1 MHREEKVMRT
11 KSATKAS
18 KGSLE
23 MKVVLDENAIMPER
37 AHETDAGLDL
47 MAPDRITLPARSE
60 CKIDTGVHIEL
71 PPNTVGFVKSRSG
84 LNFYQSIQTEGV
96 IDEGY
101 TGSIHVKLYNH
112 SNAPYYFN
120 RGDKIA
126 QLVVLP
132 CLYVSPVMAEEL
144 EQTDRGEDGFGSTDK
159 LQ

>member
-1 MHREEKVMRT
+1 MRSKT
-11 KSATKAS
+11 TTKAGS
-18 KGSLE
+18 KTAPLE
-23 MKVVLDENAIMPER
+23 MKVVLDEYAIMPER
-37 AHETDAGLDL
+37 AHDTDAGLDL
-47 MAPDRITLPARSE
+47 MAPDRITLPARGE

-101 TGSIHVKLYNH
+101 TGSIHVKLYNR

-132 CLYVSPVMAEEL
+132 CLYVNPVVAEEL
-144 EQTDRGEDGFGSTDK
+144 GQTERGNDGFGSTDK
-159 LQ
+159 L

>member
-1 MHREEKVMRT
+1 MGT
-11 KSATKAS
+11 KATTKAS
-18 KGSLE
+18 KGNGAEPLE
-23 MKVVLDENAIMPER
+23 MKVVLDENAILPER

-47 MAPDRITLPARSE
+47 MTPDRVTLPARGE
-60 CKIDTGVHIEL
+60 CKIDTGVHVEL
-71 PPNTVGFVKSRSG
+71 PRNTVGFVKSRSG
-84 LNFYQSIQTEGV
+84 LNFIQSIQTEGV

-132 CLYVSPVMAEEL
+132 CLYVNPVLAEEL
-144 EQTDRGEDGFGSTDK
+144 EQTDRGNNGFGSTDK
-159 LQ
+159 L